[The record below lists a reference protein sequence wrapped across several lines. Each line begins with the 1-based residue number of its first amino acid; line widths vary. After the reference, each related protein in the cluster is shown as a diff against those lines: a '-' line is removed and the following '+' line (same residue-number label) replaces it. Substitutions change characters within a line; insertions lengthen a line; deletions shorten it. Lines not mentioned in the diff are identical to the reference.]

1 MRFKIDSQTLE
12 LLVAMDECHSLE
24 ELARH
29 MGKDVSVISRSL
41 TRLGTP
47 SGLIE
52 KVRGRWRLTALGK
65 NMVSWARGAISA
77 QAALLGEPRRLK
89 IATTREF
96 SARVL
101 ASALPEFEKAG
112 YRVSVITPV
121 GGIEA
126 ALLSGNAD
134 IALACAVPE
143 SPEIRYE
150 RVIPEKMFAVNRD
163 PIRTSDLSKLP
174 YLHYEPLELDAV
186 ESVLKFELKPR
197 FVIDD
202 LASLRTLVLQ
212 GEGWAWMPAYT
223 VKDEI
228 EAGTLHGVTLR
239 GVEQLYFGVYV
250 ERGRAAGLAEE
261 TAFAKKWLSRQ
272 SLG

>member
-12 LLVAMDECHSLE
+12 LLVAMDECQSLE
-24 ELARH
+24 ELARR
-29 MGKDVSVISRSL
+29 MTKDISVISRSL
-41 TRLGTP
+41 TRLGTS

-52 KVRGRWRLTALGK
+52 KVRGRWRLTSLGK
-65 NMVSWARGAISA
+65 NMVTWARGAISA

-89 IATTREF
+89 LATTREF

-101 ASALPEFEKAG
+101 APALPEFERAG
-112 YRVSVITPV
+112 YHVSVITPV

-134 IALACAVPE
+134 IALACAVPQ
-143 SPEIRYE
+143 SPDIRYE
-150 RVIPEKMFAVNRD
+150 RVIPEKMLAVSLD
-163 PIRTSDLSKLP
+163 PLRTSDLQKRS
-174 YLHYEPLELDAV
+174 YLHYGPLELDAL
-186 ESVLKFELKPR
+186 ESALKFELKPR

-202 LASLRTLVLQ
+202 LASLRALVLQ

-223 VKDEI
+223 VKDEVQTG
-228 EAGTLHGVTLR
+228 ALHGVALR
-239 GVEQLYFGVYV
+239 GVEQLHFGVYV
-250 ERGRAAGLAEE
+250 ERGRAAGLADEV
-261 TAFAKKWLSRQ
+261 AFAKKWLSRQ